1 MAGRPHQIEGWI
13 ESGAPVATFSARC
26 QNRNP
31 LWDHFHP
38 LELDMT
44 IAEAGARGRPAGP
57 RRAFAARSLRGER
70 RAAPDKSISHRAVI
84 FSALAE
90 GESRVEGLLES
101 DDVLATA
108 RAVAALGAQ
117 VSRGG
122 DGVWSITG
130 APWRS
135 PAGPLDLG
143 NSGTGVRLLMGAAA
157 RFDLE
162 AVFTGDASLSSRP
175 MARVL
180 DPLSLMGVESA
191 AAEGGRLPVTLSGR
205 SDLTA
210 IDYTPP
216 VASAQVKSAILLAGL
231 GAEGDTIVREP
242 RLTRAHTET
251 MGPLYGAKFDVT
263 PGGAGAVVRVTG
275 GVRLHAHDLSVP
287 GDPSSAAFLVAAALI
302 TPDSDIT
309 IKGVMTNP
317 ARFGLYE
324 TLQEMG
330 ADLTLTPAGSRAGE
344 ALVDIRAKSSALK
357 GVVVPPERAPSMI
370 DEYPILSVVA
380 ANADGR
386 TEMRGLAEL
395 RAKESD
401 RLAASAALLQANGV
415 NFQLGDDD
423 LRVEGRGPGG
433 VPGGGLV
440 ATHHDHRLAMS
451 GLVMGLAA
459 REPVRVDD
467 VAMIATSYPGF
478 FSDMAGLGARIE

>member
-1 MAGRPHQIEGWI
+1 MTLADTGAGQ
-13 ESGAPVATFSARC
+13 
-26 QNRNP
+26 
-31 LWDHFHP
+31 
-38 LELDMT
+38 
-44 IAEAGARGRPAGP
+44 RPAGP
-57 RRAFAARSLRGER
+57 RTAHYSKGLSGER

-84 FSALAE
+84 FSGLAE
-90 GESRVEGLLES
+90 GISRVDGLLES

-108 RAVAALGAQ
+108 RAVSALGAEIT
-117 VSRGG
+117 RDD
-122 DGVWSITG
+122 DGVWSIRG
-130 APWRS
+130 APWRT
-135 PAGPLDLG
+135 PDRPLDLG

-162 AVFTGDASLSSRP
+162 AVFTGDESLSSRP

-180 DPLSLMGVESA
+180 DPLALMGVRSDA
-191 AAEGGRLPVTLSGR
+191 VRTGRLPVTLHGR
-205 SDLTA
+205 SDLKA

-231 GAEGDTIVREP
+231 GAEGETIVREP

-251 MGPLYGAKFDVT
+251 MGPLYGAQFHVETDG
-263 PGGAGAVVRVTG
+263 GGAIIRVAGGAA
-275 GVRLHAHDLSVP
+275 LKAHDLSIP

-317 ARFGLYE
+317 ARSGLYQ
-324 TLQEMG
+324 TLVEMG
-330 ADLTLTPAGSRAGE
+330 AEITLTDAGSRAGE
-344 ALVDIRAKSSALK
+344 SLVDIRAKSSALR
-357 GVVVPPERAPSMI
+357 GVVIPPERAPSMI
-370 DEYPILSVVA
+370 DEYPILSVIA
-380 ANADGR
+380 ANAEGR

-401 RLAASAALLQANGV
+401 RLAASAALLDANGV
-415 NFQLGDDD
+415 RLQLGEDD
-423 LRVEGRGPGG
+423 LTVEGCGEGG

-440 ATHHDHRLAMS
+440 ATRHDHRLAMS

-459 REPVRVDD
+459 REPVQVDD

-478 FSDMAGLGARIE
+478 FDDMAALGAAIR